1 MLVLFYIMKAK
12 PESNIKGYRKK
23 NSEKLKT
30 KITKIRAP
38 F

>member
-1 MLVLFYIMKAK
+1 MLVLFIMKAK